1 MGYEVDFLAVGEGE
15 KSGDAIAIRFGNL
28 YGKRSEQRVV
38 VIDGGYQESG
48 KALVEH
54 IKRYYYT
61 DEVDLVVSTHPD
73 RDHASGLS
81 VVLNELHVGT
91 LWMHQPW
98 KHSYAM
104 SHLFRDG
111 RVTDNSIRS
120 SIKDALNAVYEL
132 EQIAERKRIKVVEP
146 FCGLRDDSKCLSVLS
161 PTRNF
166 YKNLLPYFRST
177 PEPRKDTI
185 STFSSTSSF
194 VRTVAESWNY
204 ETLREDGETSAE
216 NDSSVILLLNH
227 DNRNLLFTADAGISA
242 LTEAVN
248 YLEYNNFDSS
258 MLNFIQI
265 PHHGSRRNVSPS
277 ILNRLLGHPKSGRL
291 ASNYKEAFVSASIHG
306 SPKHP
311 SKKVTNAFHRRG
323 YQVHT
328 TQGINK
334 LHRHDSPDRLGW
346 TSSIPEAFHI
356 NIEE

>member
-1 MGYEVDFLAVGEGE
+1 MGYEVDFLAVGERE
-15 KSGDAIAIRFGNL
+15 KSGDAIALRFGNL
-28 YGKRSEQRVV
+28 YGKRSEQMVV

-48 KALVEH
+48 KALVSH
-54 IKRYYYT
+54 IKYYYDT
-61 DEVDLVVSTHPD
+61 DVVDLVVSTHPD

-81 VVLNELHVGT
+81 VVLNELKVGT

-104 SHLFRDG
+104 SHLFKDG

-132 EQIAERKRIKVVEP
+132 EQIAQRKRIKVVEP
-146 FCGLRDDSKCLSVLS
+146 FCGLTDDSEHLVVLS
-161 PTRNF
+161 PTLDF
-166 YKNLLPYFRST
+166 YKKLLPDFRCT

-185 STFSSTSSF
+185 GNFSSF
-194 VRTVAESWNY
+194 VRTVEESWNR

-248 YLEYNNFDSS
+248 HLEYNNFDFS

-291 ASNYKEAFVSASIHG
+291 ASFMNHKDAFVSASIHG
-306 SPKHP
+306 APKHP
-311 SKKVTNAFHRRG
+311 SKKVINAFHRRG
-323 YQVHT
+323 YEVHT

-334 LHRHDSPDRLGW
+334 LHRHNAPDRRGW
-346 TSSIPEAFHI
+346 TSSIPEVFHI